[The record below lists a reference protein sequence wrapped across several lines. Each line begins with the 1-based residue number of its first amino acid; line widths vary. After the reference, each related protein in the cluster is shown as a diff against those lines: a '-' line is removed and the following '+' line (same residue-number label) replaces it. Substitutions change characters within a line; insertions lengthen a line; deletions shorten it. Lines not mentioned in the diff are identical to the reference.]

1 MAFETTLL
9 DPSTP
14 YTNGLY
20 FVKVMNVT
28 KNTEVTAGLFSSGA
42 DTTNQWPG
50 NHTVLTADVEDEIIV
65 TLQGNDETNSDNDM
79 VFLKAE
85 SDQPLFA
92 ELGGFLEPDGDHV
105 FLNRFASERE
115 DTALPTGAFGALYQ
129 NVFPMFGFQPTQNYT
144 GFIPSGDNS
153 VSGWDDTRDFEAVEI
168 RNANAGERWQFG
180 VKFKINSENFN
191 ALHIKVH
198 GGHPNATS
206 GASGTIMTVSVPLT
220 VSSVVQN
227 PAAST
232 PGVEPTFPLELL
244 NTENTNN
251 GVHWAKIKNV
261 TKGTQIKSSALG
273 FPMGQRYVFETLEA
287 ERGDEIVLTLQLND
301 AMATGT
307 DEVYAVATPGLGVTS
322 ATVGGLLRPD
332 DESITFFNATTG
344 TTPFPSMTVP
354 TPTTNNIV
362 TFPTDTIDTDVGS
375 DYTGYDNLN
384 TLNFPAN
391 TKIISVGDAD
401 PDERWQVSIAFTI
414 PNSTDLATHAIALA
428 TRQGQGAPTFTPHL
442 TFLVNEFRFPIKVM
456 IPPTSSGGTT
466 PLSEGPATDIN
477 YRRETKLF
485 LFQDGSKY
493 EIKLD
498 GDFDFSQTFSEK
510 STSSNT
516 LHNTQHFESS
526 SIVKANPA
534 DFEFRVNLL
543 LQNDAQILFD
553 NLLNPRF
560 CDLYFQTSHATFKLD
575 RAVFTNGNFEI
586 GRNSILKLSISG
598 EAAILQRAG
607 DESYT
612 IPGVAVVPS
621 TKRTPFI
628 PGIEISLNS
637 RDISLL
643 IADVSAELQNDIKW
657 VPYET
662 MNQAVKVVAR
672 GNAMY
677 PSNFVLNK
685 KIFAG
690 SITKYVAT
698 GDEATLLNFDKEAPL
713 RIKVGKTISNTFYG
727 LDFNMASCSFTNRVT
742 PREIYTQNFDW
753 RLTSNADLNGIL
765 KYFTL
770 T

>member
-14 YTNGLY
+14 FTNGQY
-20 FVKVMNVT
+20 FVKIRNET
-28 KNTEVTAGLFSSGA
+28 KNSEAIAPGLLAG
-42 DTTNQWPG
+42 DNNNNPWIG
-50 NHTVLTADVEDEIIV
+50 NHTVLSADVDDEITV
-65 TLQGNDETNSDNDM
+65 TIQGNDETNSDNDM

-85 SDQPLFA
+85 SDEPLFA
-92 ELGGFLEPDGDHV
+92 ELGGFLEPDGNHV
-105 FLNRFASERE
+105 FLNKLGE
-115 DTALPTGAFGALYQ
+115 DADTFTSLLTQ
-129 NVFPMFGFQPTQNYT
+129 NLILFGFQPTQNHT
-144 GFIPSGDNS
+144 GFIPKGDNS
-153 VSGWDDTRDFEAVEI
+153 LSGWDTEASEALEI

-180 VKFKINSENFN
+180 IKFKINSENFN

-220 VSSVVQN
+220 VSSVTQN
-227 PAAST
+227 PTDPA
-232 PGVEPTFPLELL
+232 PGTEPSFPLELL
-244 NTENTNN
+244 NTENKEN
-251 GVHWAKIKNV
+251 GAHWAKIKNV
-261 TKGTQIKSSALG
+261 TKGTQITSSALG
-273 FPMGQRYVFETLEA
+273 FPSGSRYVFQQIEA
-287 ERGDEIVLTLQLND
+287 ERGDEIVLTLQVND
-301 AMATGT
+301 AIATGQ

-332 DESITFFNATTG
+332 DATITFFNPTTG
-344 TTPFPSMTVP
+344 TTPFPAMTVP
-354 TPTTNNIV
+354 NPTTNNSV

-375 DYTGYDNLN
+375 DYERLDSLN
-384 TLNFPAN
+384 DLLFPAN
-391 TKIISVGDAD
+391 TRIVSIGDAD
-401 PDERWQVSIAFTI
+401 PGERWQVSISFTI
-414 PNSTDLATHAIALA
+414 PNSTDLAIHAIAIA

-442 TFLVNEFRFPIKVM
+442 TSLVNEFRFPIVVTN
-456 IPPTSSGGTT
+456 ITSSSSGSSG
-466 PLSEGPATDIN
+466 PFSEGPATQIN

-485 LFQDGSKY
+485 VVQDGANY

-534 DFEFRVNLL
+534 DFEFTVNLL

-560 CDLYFQTSHATFKLD
+560 CDLYFQTSSATFKID
-575 RAVFTNGNFEI
+575 RAVLTNGNFEI
-586 GRNSILKLSISG
+586 GRNSILKLGVSG
-598 EAAILQRAG
+598 QGALLQRVG

-612 IPGVAVVPS
+612 IPGISVVPS

-628 PGIEISLNS
+628 PGVKIILNGT
-637 RDISLL
+637 DISLL
-643 IADVSAELQNDIKW
+643 IANVQAELQNSITW

-662 MNQAVKVVAR
+662 MNQAVKVVDR

-685 KIFAG
+685 RIFAG

-698 GDEATLLNFDKEAPL
+698 GDESTLLNFDKEAPL
-713 RIKVGKTISNTFYG
+713 RIKVGKDISNTFYG
-727 LDFNMASCSFTNRVT
+727 LDFNMASCSFTNRVS